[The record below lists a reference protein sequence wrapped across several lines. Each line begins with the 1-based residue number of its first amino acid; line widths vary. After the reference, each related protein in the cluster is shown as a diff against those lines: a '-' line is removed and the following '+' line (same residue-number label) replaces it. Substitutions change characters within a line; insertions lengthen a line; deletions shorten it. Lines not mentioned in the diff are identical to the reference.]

1 MAGLN
6 QIERRARV
14 LERISDSQ
22 LRVEL
27 SSASSCQRCARGAGC
42 GAASL
47 RFDQRP
53 VQLIVNDRTGAEAG
67 QYVGLRMDEDP
78 RWLWVIAGA
87 FGLPTLGILA
97 GANLPR
103 IAGLTSEWTA
113 ICGALAGLLS
123 GIVLWRKQAQP
134 RLISSSSSACLD
146 GIETVHTECINPAEE
161 NTWLMA
167 SKVLEAALFCA
178 VAV

>member
-27 SSASSCQRCARGAGC
+27 SAASACQRCAKGMGC

-47 RFDQRP
+47 KFDQMP
-53 VQLIVNDRTGAEAG
+53 VQLIVNDRTGAKAG
-67 QYVGLRMDEDP
+67 QYVGLQMDEDP
-78 RWLWVIAGA
+78 RWLWLVAGA
-87 FGLPTLGILA
+87 FGLPTLGMLL

-103 IAGLTSEWTA
+103 IVGLTLEWTA

-123 GIVLWRKQAQP
+123 GIVLWRKLVQ
-134 RLISSSSSACLD
+134 
-146 GIETVHTECINPAEE
+146 VHTECINPAE
-161 NTWLMA
+161 
-167 SKVLEAALFCA
+167 VL
-178 VAV
+178 